1 MYPTSANFKTAVVTD
16 HIVIGKAEVWASD
29 RKLIDLDID
38 KGKVTVSTSNSI
50 RRTCEINVTTD
61 RTATNLVPDDGFD
74 YLAPFGNQLRL
85 YRGILFTDGTEEYI
99 PLGVFVI
106 NEVKVKDTNEGVSIS
121 IRGEDKSII
130 CSRNKWTSTYQMV
143 SGTLEAS
150 LTALLQN
157 RFPDIEINFPV
168 TNVTVNQVI
177 LGADSNVD
185 PWRDAVM
192 LAQLVGFDLF
202 FDVNGVCVM
211 KQFPTLDAATVVATY
226 EEGNGTTITSLDR
239 NISTKETYNGVIYT
253 IEGSQ
258 VTTPIRVE
266 VWDEDTTS
274 PTYRFGVFGS
284 VPTFITTSLLSTSAE
299 AIKAATLLLNT
310 VIGQQENITFDSIV
324 DPSLDVN
331 DVIYVKSIGSKVDR
345 TVIIDSIDIPLT
357 YTDSMN
363 VNTRV
368 VRVVGSNEVVEIGTV

>member
-1 MYPTSANFKTAVVTD
+1 MYPTSANFKRAVVTD

-85 YRGILFTDGTEEYI
+85 YRGIQFTDGTEEYI

-157 RFPDIEINFPV
+157 RFPDIEINFPT

-185 PWRDAVM
+185 PWKDAVM

-258 VTTPIRVE
+258 VTTPIRIE

-284 VPTFITTSLLSTSAE
+284 VPTFITTNLLSTSAE

-357 YTDSMN
+357 YTESMN

-368 VRVVGSNEVVEIGTV
+368 VRIVGSNEVVEIGTV

>member
-1 MYPTSANFKTAVVTD
+1 MYPTSGDYRAAIGID
-16 HIVIGKAEVWASD
+16 HKVIAKAEVWSSE
-29 RKLIDLDID
+29 RKLLDLDID
-38 KGKVTVSTSNSI
+38 KGKVSVTTSNAI
-50 RRTCEINVTTD
+50 RRSCEINLVTD
-61 RTATNLVPDDGFD
+61 RTTANLVPEDGFD
-74 YLAPFGNQLRL
+74 FLAPFGNQLRV
-85 YRGILFTDGTEEYI
+85 YRGIEFADGTEEYI

-106 NEVKVKDTNEGVSIS
+106 TEVLVQDKNEGVSIT
-121 IRGEDKSII
+121 IKGEDKSII

-143 SGTLEAS
+143 TGTLEAS

-157 RFPDIEINFPV
+157 RFPDIEVNFPT
-168 TNVTVNQVI
+168 TNVSVNQII
-177 LGADSNVD
+177 LGADSGVD
-185 PWRDAVM
+185 PWNDAVEI
-192 LAQLVGFDLF
+192 AQLVGFDLF

-211 KQFPTLDAATVVATY
+211 KQFPTLDASTVVATY

-266 VWDEDTTS
+266 VWDEDTSS
-274 PTYRFGVFGS
+274 PTYRYGIFGS
-284 VPTFITTSLLSTSAE
+284 VPTFVTTSLLSTSAE

-310 VIGQQENITFDSIV
+310 YIGQQEVITFNSIV

-331 DVIYVKSIGSKVDR
+331 DVIYVKSTGARVDR
-345 TVIIDSIDIPLT
+345 TVIIDSMDIPLD
-357 YTDSMN
+357 YTSALS